1 MVLKLLSCLESS
13 YLSITNKFKSFSSV
27 KSYRIEKIDLD
38 DKNYINIQYA
48 YDNLDETIRDEVL

>member
-1 MVLKLLSCLESS
+1 M
-13 YLSITNKFKSFSSV
+13 
-27 KSYRIEKIDLD
+27 KSYRIEKIDYD